1 MFMKKWWAISDKV
14 NSWALMH
21 HEPGS
26 TKSKAVDLDQV
37 VSTVN
42 RIANP
47 HGITHPIMTAFEDP
61 PEEGCLDNL
70 GVSQEEMDIVID
82 TTKPNTA
89 QFVKLANLKWIRK
102 LKGFF
107 RMKILIG

>member
-1 MFMKKWWAISDKV
+1 MFMKKWWAISYKV
-14 NSWALMH
+14 DSWALMH

-42 RIANP
+42 RIANH

-82 TTKPNTA
+82 TTKIGLLVAET
-89 QFVKLANLKWIRK
+89 I
-102 LKGFF
+102 F
-107 RMKILIG
+107 RSN